1 MTTGTTLHAVTAL
14 FKGRT
19 AFADKDLQPLVR
31 RDRIPFLSYP
41 IVPFTAGGC
50 PAIVV
55 EILWRPA
62 LSFRVLGLHLPVT
75 ANTWRGLTHRQSPN
89 EARNLSRKTKMANL
103 IPMSPARV
111 VVLAADNTPMNT
123 QLLVGALS
131 QDKQFQMVESPSSPA
146 ATLGLVKR
154 DKPDVVVLSGD
165 LTESAAGADLI
176 PEIRLVS
183 PWSRVVVLL
192 NSSEREAVISAFR
205 AGAVGV
211 FCRTEPVRV
220 LAKCIRCVHAGQVW
234 ASSAELQFVVQAL
247 GRPGRVRLTPETEAA
262 LSAREID
269 VVVGLTDGLSN
280 REIARRLNLTEHT
293 VKNYLC
299 RIFEKL
305 GVSSR
310 VEVILQAL
318 GRTSSS
324 ELAAPSGPLKRPHL
338 VPESSRGRSKGRS
351 SMREIAN

>member
-1 MTTGTTLHAVTAL
+1 
-14 FKGRT
+14 
-19 AFADKDLQPLVR
+19 
-31 RDRIPFLSYP
+31 
-41 IVPFTAGGC
+41 
-50 PAIVV
+50 
-55 EILWRPA
+55 
-62 LSFRVLGLHLPVT
+62 
-75 ANTWRGLTHRQSPN
+75 
-89 EARNLSRKTKMANL
+89 MANL

-131 QDKQFQMVESPSSPA
+131 QDKQFQMLESPSSPA
-146 ATLGLVKR
+146 AILGLVKR
-154 DKPDVVVLSGD
+154 DKPHVVVLSGE
-165 LTESAAGADLI
+165 LTDSAAGSDLM
-176 PEIRLVS
+176 PEIRLQS
-183 PWSRVVVLL
+183 PLSRVVVLL

-205 AGAVGV
+205 AGALGV
-211 FCRTEPVRV
+211 FCRTEPVRL

-234 ASSAELQFVVQAL
+234 ASSAELQFVLQAL
-247 GRPGRVRLTPETEAA
+247 GGPGQARLTPETEAA

-318 GRTSSS
+318 GRTASS
-324 ELAAPSGPLKRPHL
+324 ELAAPSGPVKRPHL
-338 VPESSRGRSKGRS
+338 VPESSRARSKGRS